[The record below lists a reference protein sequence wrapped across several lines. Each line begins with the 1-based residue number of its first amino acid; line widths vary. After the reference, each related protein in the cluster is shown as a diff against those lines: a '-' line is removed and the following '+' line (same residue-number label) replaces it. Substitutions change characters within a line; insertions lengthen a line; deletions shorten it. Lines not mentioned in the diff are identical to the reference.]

1 MAKIKT
7 GMDNLFGTQNMDE
20 PVNTNY
26 RNLLVKKQ
34 TVFSKLS
41 DTEIADLAALF
52 VEKSFKAGDTIVTE
66 GDRVD
71 SFFLIV
77 RGIADV
83 QHITLKD
90 HVFYSESVA
99 ELHAGQAIG
108 ISETGFYSLTGLR
121 TATVLAKTDMVMLE
135 LSLPRFHGFALAYP
149 NVSRVMRRNAQGV
162 DPAESDSES

>member
-1 MAKIKT
+1 
-7 GMDNLFGTQNMDE
+7 MDE

-26 RNLLVKKQ
+26 RQLLVKKQ

-52 VEKSFKAGDTIVTE
+52 VEKAYKAGDTIVTE
-66 GDRVD
+66 GDPVD

-90 HVFYSESVA
+90 HVFYAESVA

-108 ISETGFYSLTGLR
+108 INESGFYSLTGRR
-121 TATVLAKTDMVMLE
+121 TATVLAKTDMVLLQ

-149 NVSRVMRRNAQGV
+149 NVNRAMRRNAPDIDSV
-162 DPAESDSES
+162 DAE